1 MREEMERILTEKL
14 AVLQSQV
21 EVSQHAAPP
30 PEELANTQTSLQA
43 ISEQMQSLATSLHNI
58 EASRKQDLEVLRAEM
73 QAKISKDL
81 EAAKTSWSEENL
93 LEIDNKLGRTVDRN
107 TARALESMREEMER
121 ILTEKL
127 AVLQS
132 QVEVSQHAAPPP
144 EELANTQTSLQAI
157 SEQMQSLATSLHNI
171 EASRKQDL
179 EVLRAEMQAKISKDL
194 EAAKTS
200 WSEENLL
207 EIDNKLGRTVDRNT
221 ARALESMREEM
232 ERILTEKLA
241 VLQSQVEVS
250 QHAAPPPEELANTQT
265 SLQAISEQMQS
276 LATSLHNIEA
286 SRKQDL
292 EVLRAEMQA
301 KISKDL
307 EAAKTSWSEENL
319 LEIDNKLG
327 RTVDRNTARALES
340 MREEME
346 RILTEKLAVLQ
357 SQVEVSQHAAPPP
370 EELANTQTSLQAI
383 SEQMQSLATSL
394 HNIEASRKQDLEV
407 LRAEMQAKIS
417 KDLEAAKTSWSE
429 ENLLEI
435 DNKLGRT
442 VDRNTAR
449 ALESMREEMERIL
462 TEKLAV
468 LQSQV
473 EVSQHAAPP
482 PEELANTQTSLQAIS
497 EQMQSLATSLHN
509 IEASRKQDLEVLRA
523 EMQAKISKDL
533 EAAKTSWSEENLLEI
548 DNKLGRTVDRNTARA
563 LESMREEME
572 RILTE
577 KLAVLQSQVE
587 VSQHAAPPPEEL
599 ANTQTSLQAISEQ
612 MQSLA
617 TSLHNIE
624 ASRKQDLEVLR
635 AEMQAKISKDLEA
648 AKTSWSEENLL
659 EIDNKLG
666 RTVDRNTARALES
679 MREEME
685 RILTEK
691 LAVLQSQVEVSQHAA
706 PPPEEL
712 ANTQTSL
719 QAISEQMQ
727 SLATSL
733 HNIEA
738 SRKQDLEVLRAE
750 MQAKI
755 SKDLE
760 AAKTSWSEENLLE
773 IDNKL
778 GRTVDRNTA
787 RALESMRE
795 EMERILTEKLAVL
808 QSQVEVSQHAAPPP
822 EELANTQTS
831 LQAISE
837 QMQSLTTS
845 LHNIEASR
853 KQDLEVLRAE
863 MQAKISKDLEA
874 AKTSWSEENLLEI
887 DNKLGRTVDRNTA
900 RALESMR
907 EEMERILTEKLAVL
921 QSQVEVSQHAAPPP
935 EELANTQTSLQA
947 ISEQMQSLTT
957 SLHNIEA
964 SRKQDLE
971 VLRAEMQAK
980 ISKDLEAAKT
990 SWSEENLLE
999 IDNKLGRT
1007 VDRNTARALESM
1019 REEMERILT
1028 EKLAVLQSQVE
1039 VSQHAAPPPKELANT
1054 QTSLQAISEQMQSL
1068 TTSLQNTEA
1077 SRKQDLEIL
1086 KGETQGKISKDLEA
1100 AKTSWSEENLLKID
1114 SEQEELQAP
1123 GRMQGDADT
1132 MESLKKENEL
1142 LHAQRY
1148 KVDVTLDADTAHP
1161 RLEVSKDGKSVTD
1174 TGAIR
1179 RVHSKKERFDS
1190 HTFVLAK
1197 EGYASGRLYWEVD
1210 VGKRRNWILGVA
1222 QEAVTRKGTLDL
1234 FPQNGFW
1241 AIGLS
1246 DGQDYWAYTDPWTRL
1261 TVGGKPRKIG
1271 IFLDISAKKLLFYNV
1286 HQKNVLYTFSFDSS
1300 QNQEMKLFPF
1310 FSTGPTATQVDTE
1323 PLQIAQGFDDDDK

>member
-1148 KVDVTLDADTAHP
+1148 K
-1161 RLEVSKDGKSVTD
+1161 
-1174 TGAIR
+1174 
-1179 RVHSKKERFDS
+1179 
-1190 HTFVLAK
+1190 
-1197 EGYASGRLYWEVD
+1197 
-1210 VGKRRNWILGVA
+1210 
-1222 QEAVTRKGTLDL
+1222 
-1234 FPQNGFW
+1234 
-1241 AIGLS
+1241 
-1246 DGQDYWAYTDPWTRL
+1246 
-1261 TVGGKPRKIG
+1261 
-1271 IFLDISAKKLLFYNV
+1271 
-1286 HQKNVLYTFSFDSS
+1286 
-1300 QNQEMKLFPF
+1300 
-1310 FSTGPTATQVDTE
+1310 GPTATQVDTE

>member
-1 MREEMERILTEKL
+1 
-14 AVLQSQV
+14 
-21 EVSQHAAPP
+21 
-30 PEELANTQTSLQA
+30 
-43 ISEQMQSLATSLHNI
+43 
-58 EASRKQDLEVLRAEM
+58 
-73 QAKISKDL
+73 
-81 EAAKTSWSEENL
+81 
-93 LEIDNKLGRTVDRN
+93 
-107 TARALESMREEMER
+107 
-121 ILTEKL
+121 
-127 AVLQS
+127 
-132 QVEVSQHAAPPP
+132 
-144 EELANTQTSLQAI
+144 
-157 SEQMQSLATSLHNI
+157 
-171 EASRKQDL
+171 
-179 EVLRAEMQAKISKDL
+179 
-194 EAAKTS
+194 
-200 WSEENLL
+200 
-207 EIDNKLGRTVDRNT
+207 
-221 ARALESMREEM
+221 
-232 ERILTEKLA
+232 
-241 VLQSQVEVS
+241 
-250 QHAAPPPEELANTQT
+250 
-265 SLQAISEQMQS
+265 
-276 LATSLHNIEA
+276 
-286 SRKQDL
+286 
-292 EVLRAEMQA
+292 
-301 KISKDL
+301 
-307 EAAKTSWSEENL
+307 
-319 LEIDNKLG
+319 
-327 RTVDRNTARALES
+327 
-340 MREEME
+340 
-346 RILTEKLAVLQ
+346 
-357 SQVEVSQHAAPPP
+357 
-370 EELANTQTSLQAI
+370 
-383 SEQMQSLATSL
+383 
-394 HNIEASRKQDLEV
+394 
-407 LRAEMQAKIS
+407 
-417 KDLEAAKTSWSE
+417 
-429 ENLLEI
+429 
-435 DNKLGRT
+435 
-442 VDRNTAR
+442 
-449 ALESMREEMERIL
+449 
-462 TEKLAV
+462 
-468 LQSQV
+468 
-473 EVSQHAAPP
+473 
-482 PEELANTQTSLQAIS
+482 
-497 EQMQSLATSLHN
+497 
-509 IEASRKQDLEVLRA
+509 
-523 EMQAKISKDL
+523 
-533 EAAKTSWSEENLLEI
+533 
-548 DNKLGRTVDRNTARA
+548 
-563 LESMREEME
+563 
-572 RILTE
+572 
-577 KLAVLQSQVE
+577 
-587 VSQHAAPPPEEL
+587 
-599 ANTQTSLQAISEQ
+599 
-612 MQSLA
+612 
-617 TSLHNIE
+617 
-624 ASRKQDLEVLR
+624 
-635 AEMQAKISKDLEA
+635 MQAKISKDLEA

-957 SLHNIEA
+957 SL
-964 SRKQDLE
+964 
-971 VLRAEMQAK
+971 
-980 ISKDLEAAKT
+980 
-990 SWSEENLLE
+990 
-999 IDNKLGRT
+999 
-1007 VDRNTARALESM
+1007 
-1019 REEMERILT
+1019 
-1028 EKLAVLQSQVE
+1028 
-1039 VSQHAAPPPKELANT
+1039 
-1054 QTSLQAISEQMQSL
+1054 
-1068 TTSLQNTEA
+1068 QNTEA

-1114 SEQEELQAP
+1114 SEQE
-1123 GRMQGDADT
+1123 
-1132 MESLKKENEL
+1132 SLKKENGKRVCLPEGQ
-1142 LHAQRY
+1142 AQQLMCSFLGHGI
-1148 KVDVTLDADTAHP
+1148 VDLCGGVFGTQARNCCMHSGTKAGSVK
-1161 RLEVSKDGKSVTD
+1161 RRKSVTD